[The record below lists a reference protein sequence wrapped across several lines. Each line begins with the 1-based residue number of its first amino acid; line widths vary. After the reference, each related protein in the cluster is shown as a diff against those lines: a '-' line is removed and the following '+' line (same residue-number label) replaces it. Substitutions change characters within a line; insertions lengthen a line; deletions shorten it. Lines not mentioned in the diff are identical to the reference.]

1 MNKLMDFRPN
11 PEELDRIAALSRI
24 YPPHQLKSKALQYLK
39 VLLFQHDCLLVQ
51 AIHLLDQGEENL
63 DSVMAITSDRRQLD
77 IIFSLLH
84 AIDTEFE
91 RASPNCVEAYV
102 DLLRRDSDPTSPAEL
117 DDKLSNLKAK
127 LESLFNKSQDLL
139 ND

>member
-1 MNKLMDFRPN
+1 M
-11 PEELDRIAALSRI
+11 
-24 YPPHQLKSKALQYLK
+24 YLK

-51 AIHLLDQGEENL
+51 AIHSLDHGEENL

-77 IIFSLLH
+77 IIFHLLQ

-91 RASPNCVEAYV
+91 RASPNCVEAYL
-102 DLLRRDSDPTSPAEL
+102 DLLKRDSNPVPPAEL
-117 DDKLSNLKAK
+117 DEKLSNLKAK
-127 LESLFNKSQDLL
+127 LELLFDKSQDFL